1 MVEKQTVIFVEK
13 NVHNQRPGASFLKKA
28 AAIVGATYASLLI
41 GSQSSFA
48 AGPLTA
54 NAQTEAA
61 SSASGPQTLDST
73 SSMSDGVAFIEKCL
87 KAANSY
93 TDYSF
98 DYIQT
103 VYKENGTV
111 VEKGTVLVK
120 KPQLKAI
127 VRSGP
132 KAGCVAVVLPDGKV
146 KAHGSGAF
154 KFITVTLPA
163 TSDMLRSANGW
174 PMVESDFG
182 SIWKA
187 MQKYSSQ
194 DKCPAK
200 VTAAPVA
207 EPTQK
212 GKVLVLVMTKPNG
225 EKYKRALVD
234 PTTNIPV
241 EWWDY
246 QNGKL
251 YAHSLWTNFKGN
263 QGLSEKIFSTTKIEK
278 GE

>member
-1 MVEKQTVIFVEK
+1 MVMFVEMK
-13 NVHNQRPGASFLKKA
+13 NRGDKPAQGRFSKVALSISFTCAIAGACGF
-28 AAIVGATYASLLI
+28 VVPV
-41 GSQSSFA
+41 Q
-48 AGPLTA
+48 AGHLTA
-54 NAQTEAA
+54 NAQNEAA
-61 SSASGPQTLDST
+61 ATASSGPAAVDNAIPTG
-73 SSMSDGVAFIEKCL
+73 DGVAFIDKCL
-87 KAANSY
+87 KAANAY

-98 DYIQT
+98 DYTQT
-103 VYKENGTV
+103 VYKDSGTV

-127 VRSGP
+127 VRTGP
-132 KAGCVAVVLPDGKV
+132 KAGSVALVLPDGQV
-146 KAHGSGAF
+146 KAHGGGAF

-163 TSDMLRSANGW
+163 TSDYLRSANGW
-174 PMVESDFG
+174 PMVKSDFG

-187 MQKYSSQ
+187 MQEYASK

-200 VTAAPVA
+200 VTTEPVT

-212 GKVLVLVMTKPNG
+212 NKVLVLVMTKPDG
-225 EKYKRALVD
+225 AKYKRALVD
-234 PTTNIPV
+234 PATNIPV

-263 QGLSEKIFSTTKIEK
+263 QGLTDKEFSTTKIEK
-278 GE
+278 GEK